1 MKICIIDDEEVS
13 LYLTQRILILHGLTK
28 NIHTFLSAQ
37 EALNFISEGSDEGFP
52 DIILLDLNMPVMN
65 GWEFLDALA
74 PHWIRV
80 MNKCSIYI
88 LTTSLDYLD
97 GVRAE
102 EHSMISGLIHKPI
115 SNESI
120 KLVFPQRECL

>member
-13 LYLTQRILILHGLTK
+13 LYLTQRILILHGITE

-37 EALNFISEGSDEGFP
+37 EALNFITVGSDEDFP

-74 PHWIRV
+74 PQWARDMHNCGIF
-80 MNKCSIYI
+80 I
-88 LTTSLDYLD
+88 LTSSLDYLD

-102 EHSMISGLIHKPI
+102 EHAMISGLIHKPI